1 MTAANQP
8 ASMTFS
14 HRRLSFVRPVAL
26 LLLVLMSFINDPMSA
41 PVEQRLSTGAAGKS
55 GAALL
60 SPSE

>member
-1 MTAANQP
+1 MAAANQP

-14 HRRLSFVRPVAL
+14 HRRLSFVRPAAL
-26 LLLVLMSFINDPMSA
+26 LLLLMSFIHGSMPA
-41 PVEQRLSTGAAGKS
+41 PVEQRFSTGAVDKS